1 MDEAIGAV
9 MEAVEKAGQISNT
22 QLDGFDMMPILRGE
36 MKSSHTAMFWQRR
49 GDKATRFQIWKCLKS
64 AKGQGLYDLSTD
76 LSEIHDLSKEK
87 PDIAKM
93 MQEKFATWRK
103 EMDATEPRSPFRD
116 Y

>member
-9 MEAVEKAGQISNT
+9 MEAVEKAGQTSNT

-49 GDKATRFQIWKCLKS
+49 GDKAARFQIWKCLKS